1 MPFAVKLKAAREA
14 AGLSVRELADLVG
27 LTRDTIFKYERGDR
41 WPSEEILAILAKKLK
56 VRPAELVD

>member
-14 AGLSVRELADLVG
+14 AGLSVSELADRVG

-41 WPSEEILAILAKKLK
+41 WPSEEILAILATKLK
-56 VRPAELVD
+56 VRPSELV